1 MLPQNL
7 KHVQMKKTLKIILQ
21 VFRKKKVYRNH
32 RHLRNIEKGEKIE
45 IDGKEYVKVKL
56 KFVDTMDFNLA
67 RHVDNLESENNLLQR
82 EVLKLNEQA
91 YKNNIKIEQLQL
103 CTKNVIQESARLK
116 DQNQKDQKQKDVFI
130 AELTK
135 QINEQIEKNEE
146 QKNII
151 NDLSKNN
158 FDRDVEYKRFQK
170 TEKILN
176 DRIKLLEKKISKL
189 TLNSEKDQDT
199 ILNLNKKNKR
209 SEKAYKEAK
218 KELNN
223 NKELNKTLTE
233 RVFNQKNAID
243 SLNERLKA
251 T

>member
-1 MLPQNL
+1 
-7 KHVQMKKTLKIILQ
+7 MKKTLKIILQ

-135 QINEQIEKNEE
+135 QLNEQIEKNEE

-223 NKELNKTLTE
+223 NKVLNKTLAE
-233 RVFNQKNAID
+233 RIFNQKNAID